1 MTRLEEIEAR
11 MAAITEECEQENAD
25 IDALTEE
32 VRRLKEERESI
43 VNAAEKRNR
52 LKTDIASGK
61 AGNVIKTFQE
71 DKKMEERT
79 FAVDTEEYRSAFLRK
94 LQGKELNAEERAAVT
109 ANAAIPTE
117 TMNMI
122 VSRLELNPLIA
133 AVDVTHIPGN
143 VSYPVESSAA
153 DASWVAM
160 GTASTD
166 STDALTAVS
175 LGAYKLIKTVEIT
188 ADVSA
193 MSVPAFEAWLVDRL
207 ANKLEKAVDN
217 AIING
222 TGTNQPTGLLKSGE
236 ITNTGTFTKAA
247 MKYKDL
253 CGIIAAV
260 PSQYLNGSSMLT
272 TRALFYGEILG
283 MEDTAGN
290 RVVVADAQSPAKF
303 NVLGFPVI
311 VDDNTAEDTI
321 VFGDFKAYKF
331 NFAADP
337 TVESD
342 ASVGF
347 RSGSVVYR
355 AMALADGKL
364 ADKTALCKYT
374 RATA

>member
-153 DASWVAM
+153 GCVVGGD
-160 GTASTD
+160 G
-166 STDALTAVS
+166 
-175 LGAYKLIKTVEIT
+175 
-188 ADVSA
+188 
-193 MSVPAFEAWLVDRL
+193 DRF
-207 ANKLEKAVDN
+207 D
-217 AIING
+217 
-222 TGTNQPTGLLKSGE
+222 
-236 ITNTGTFTKAA
+236 
-247 MKYKDL
+247 
-253 CGIIAAV
+253 
-260 PSQYLNGSSMLT
+260 
-272 TRALFYGEILG
+272 R
-283 MEDTAGN
+283 
-290 RVVVADAQSPAKF
+290 
-303 NVLGFPVI
+303 
-311 VDDNTAEDTI
+311 
-321 VFGDFKAYKF
+321 
-331 NFAADP
+331 
-337 TVESD
+337 
-342 ASVGF
+342 
-347 RSGSVVYR
+347 
-355 AMALADGKL
+355 
-364 ADKTALCKYT
+364 
-374 RATA
+374 